1 MENQT
6 IFEELCRVI
15 PGGVNSPVRA
25 FHSMGIPPI
34 VAAQGKGALLFDAD
48 GKSYIDYCCSWGPLI
63 HGHCHPAITAAV
75 ERQLALGSSFGLT
88 TQVEQQLAAAV
99 VERVPSIEK
108 VRFVSSGTEATMSA
122 VRLARAFTGRELLI
136 KFSGNYHGHADLF
149 LVEAGS
155 SLAHMG
161 ISSSPGVPESCV
173 RSTLSLPYND
183 REAAC
188 RALRELPIA
197 AVIVEP
203 VAANMGIV
211 PPEPGFLELL
221 REETAAN
228 GALLIFDE
236 VITGFRVA
244 RGGAQELYGILP
256 DLTCLGKILGGGF
269 PAAAFGGS
277 SEIMELLAP
286 LGAVFQAGTLSGNPV
301 AMAAGLASLELL
313 DRPGSYEQLEERRR
327 RLTDPVVEALSGK
340 KGVVQA
346 VGSLFTL
353 FFGVERVSNFDE
365 ARQCDGALF
374 AKFFRAMV
382 AQGIYPPPSPYET
395 WAVSLAHTEEQLD
408 RTAEAIVSFVK
419 AEL

>member
-1 MENQT
+1 
-6 IFEELCRVI
+6 
-15 PGGVNSPVRA
+15 
-25 FHSMGIPPI
+25 MGAPPI
-34 VAAQGKGALLFDAD
+34 VAARGKGALLFDAD
-48 GKSYIDYCCSWGPLI
+48 GKSYIDYCGSWGPLI
-63 HGHCHPAITAAV
+63 HGHCHPTITAAV

-149 LVEAGS
+149 LVQAGS

-183 REAAC
+183 GEAAC
-188 RALRELPIA
+188 RALRELPVA

-203 VAANMGIV
+203 IAANMGIV
-211 PPEPGFLELL
+211 LPEPGFLELL

-244 RGGAQELYGILP
+244 RGGAQELYSILP
-256 DLTCLGKILGGGF
+256 DLTCLGKVLGGGF

-313 DRPGSYEQLEERRR
+313 DNPGSYEQLDEKRR
-327 RLTDPVVEALSGK
+327 RLTDPVVEALKGK

-353 FFGVERVSNFDE
+353 FFGVQRVSNFDE
-365 ARQCDGALF
+365 ARQCDGALYP
-374 AKFFRAMV
+374 KFFRAMV
-382 AQGIYPPPSPYET
+382 AEGIYPPPSPYET
-395 WAVSLAHTEEQLD
+395 WAVSLAHTDDQLD
-408 RTAEAIVSFVK
+408 RTAEAVVSFVE